1 MLMIPHFL
9 ILLNFTAQSI
19 ISVSFISIEWKGRKP
34 EVVPIMSIHPQPDV
48 IDGESWTD
56 LNPWELRTLP
66 GYNSNN
72 QH

>member
-1 MLMIPHFL
+1 MFMIPHFL
-9 ILLNFTAQSI
+9 ILHNFTAQSI
-19 ISVSFISIEWKGRKP
+19 ISISFISIEWKGRIP
-34 EVVPIMSIHPQPDV
+34 EVIPIMSIHLQPDV

-56 LNPWELRTLP
+56 LNPPELRTLP